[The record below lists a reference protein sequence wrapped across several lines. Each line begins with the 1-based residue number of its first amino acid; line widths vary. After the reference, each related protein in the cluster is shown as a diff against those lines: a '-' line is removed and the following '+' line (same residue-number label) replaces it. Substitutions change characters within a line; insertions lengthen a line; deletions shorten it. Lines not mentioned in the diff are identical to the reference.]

1 MPTAL
6 ASQLASQASQNAQIV
21 LDRSRT
27 RGKHAS
33 VESYLFANARDAA
46 EYDLDAVF
54 ALGRSGFEAL
64 MILNPRISVYE
75 DSLLSYH
82 ARNVDRTLLNPE
94 ATRELDAALE
104 GCLKEMG
111 AYLMEGSASKV
122 LEWLVRRF
130 RINEFNIRAL
140 VSLFLP
146 YHETY
151 YWGKMLSI
159 LHLNKDPILKF
170 LVPYQKQAQKPT
182 SQADL
187 VLSRKALV
195 QAMLQHGDVA
205 RLVVRLLG
213 EALKGPKDGS
223 FSGGK
228 LFRTLVAFWAA
239 TIHDFILAH
248 GSNGAKGMSEGTSV
262 LVFAAVIEP
271 LSVIP
276 KVKAKMSSRSGNSKS
291 YDGAERDA
299 ILTSYILLAALSS
312 RVPHSLSSAALK
324 VILSSMIDAAAPGSS
339 ISAQHLVKTLVAV
352 CATQNELVDSDV
364 SEDMLDKLLAV
375 PHFLPEFVSAL
386 GLWDGAEKVLGPFL
400 EILVTRLTSSDAEK
414 ASQALR
420 TLETVLVSTSPPP
433 PTTFIH
439 RITTLLLRSSCHFAT
454 AGGIHSLLSILHQR
468 YLEVLTSARDELND
482 VDDLEEADLKK
493 LDELIMSLSLG
504 TISAISSASSSNLRD
519 ALLASSSANSNARV
533 SGVKI
538 LLDLL
543 QNADNADLESI
554 SEALLSRVIDTD
566 VPVLETLYD
575 SFSRERTLCSIVL
588 STKDNATRYVA
599 LVQGVLFPAP
609 PSPGVPPSEAIKP
622 PERAVVRAHL
632 AFIIQKLASAT
643 PDWDTD
649 WANTIFL
656 RFIFPYILYS
666 KPRGKTADVVWDLL
680 EEAGKSHPWITQ
692 CTKAMSSV
700 GEEEEAERFQ
710 RLNAALTGQIA
721 SNIVSSQS
729 KDLYCTTP
737 INMLTDTNQF
747 VRVLSL
753 LIIRAILKISDTPT
767 KVALQFLD
775 VLGRQDDL
783 PRFPDVEDGLE
794 DTLSTKIPAQVVSKP
809 TSRTTEGLLY
819 LAILSDIAALQP
831 SGTKSMDTV
840 EWAQSES
847 QHDTYAALL
856 QQLYHY
862 VITTINAGQAKVF
875 VLRVLFTNL
884 GPEAGVFLTNVWLRS
899 DRTSDP
905 KALVDEDITPS
916 WRTSTLCH
924 LAAFLE
930 AHTSTTP
937 GKAIVDF
944 QTLLPTIV
952 IALSSPAQE
961 SRKAAISC
969 LTSIK
974 ALVADENGK
983 GRKFDLVYAFDRVY
997 GIQRS
1002 DADLQYLSPD
1012 DLATYVSALFAV
1024 REHFLADRDY
1034 IGAWHAEQ
1042 FPSGDH
1048 NQEKHSIKYRTHIL
1062 CYLLSHINAL
1072 SILAEAQAELLR
1084 VVLPCFIAAQQRF
1097 SNRAKKHA
1105 SRNGKKTHPEAVA
1118 ALLLLPFLHSI
1129 VNAKQKETKKDKK
1142 GRTIS
1147 SNWMAAAKLGV
1158 KAVFSDPGIL
1168 ELDDDYKGSKP
1179 WTLLC
1184 GLLTRAFGD
1193 NDTFVALRPVLS
1205 ECTTRIWTSAV
1216 LRKDQRIE
1224 LANVVLDAA
1233 VAADSKAQ
1241 MGVET
1246 VSVKT
1251 LLGRLLGLATDDQA
1265 QVIITLLNKCCK
1277 AVGQVTEG
1285 AESALEPKSKKAR
1298 VEPSGTDSNEGK
1310 VTPFHRLSTFAEV
1323 LASLSFT
1330 SVAES
1335 TTKPIIEHLPHS
1347 FELIPHLLDTLSQL
1361 VQFHASGVSVSSAT
1375 SIEFAC
1381 QNIMSSIDYVAT
1393 GIRDPPNFTP
1403 TPIRLDVLVDIIRL
1417 SANPQTIHQA
1427 LLLIAGLARLAP
1439 DSVLRNVMP
1448 VFTFM
1453 GIGAVAMTGG
1463 GSKTG
1468 IEIGGGTT
1476 MLSRDDGYGLGIVQK
1491 TVDSIVPVMV
1501 SSLKRS
1507 HPSGGLDLH
1516 IAARE
1521 FLRVFTD
1528 AANHIPRHR
1537 RNNFFSHLVTVLGPK
1552 DFLTPVCLLL
1562 IEKSANKIARSQ
1574 QYLLG
1579 TNKAKGK
1586 DRDSDVQNI
1595 LALPTALIH
1604 HFEPWLQAL
1613 VLTEMLRESERLLER
1628 AKFPDAVVKNLLDDS
1643 SLEEHSVSA
1652 AVVFRRR
1659 AQAIITFVGFAAKT
1673 FPTSNTPRLRNP
1685 DDINISQSEDNN
1697 YSDVVSILI
1706 SLSTTSTSGSDAET
1720 KIQDAAKSARLSL
1733 ARVLNVMSAASFI
1746 DTVAMMLSSD
1756 DDLIQEG
1763 ALSLV
1768 STRLPRVSASVR
1780 QSAVSS
1786 VVNIC
1791 GLVQRI
1797 LDKNP
1802 NQSTTTSAFNAIRA
1816 IGTTLCSGEESA
1828 VSTLVPFLVGAVNV
1842 KSSPEVV
1849 TAAVQAL
1856 ITLPARLGPRLIAHF
1871 RDIVAR
1877 AVPVLR
1883 EGSEGLIK
1891 DVVQLLHN
1899 LLTAIPT
1906 FWSTVE
1912 LTNVIKLYLDISL
1925 PPAKPPQ
1932 ELSNFIKAIAK
1943 KAPSKV
1949 LLPTLCDIWRS
1960 LQIAPTVD
1968 ALIGYFDLLKRSFR
1982 AAARPVIQ
1990 ENLRAVFSLFL
2001 DAFSIVK
2008 GSLELSKAN
2017 SQVISAFVEL
2027 VVKLN
2032 EPMFR
2037 PLFRKLYDWAFA
2049 GASDV
2054 PTKIMFCHVYI
2065 GLLDYFKGLMNPYM
2079 TMLLTPFTEI
2089 LQEYSNE
2096 KTDNKDLL
2104 PPVLEILGK
2113 SLACD
2118 DGSFWRDDKVKQI
2131 SSMLIS
2137 QIPICVK
2144 LNILEAKSLLQDCLV
2159 AGAETATDDRV
2170 LKLMNLDILMHTRSE
2185 DAKIRLFALTCAEAL
2200 WRAHGSKL
2208 LGFVAETATFVAE
2221 CCEDENDLVTRESFK
2236 LKDAVE
2242 GVAGSI
2248 NAL

>member
-6 ASQLASQASQNAQIV
+6 ASQLASQASQNAQII

-324 VILSSMIDAAAPGSS
+324 VILFSMIDAAAPGSS

-575 SFSRERTLCSIVL
+575 SVSRERTLCSIVL

-609 PSPGVPPSEAIKP
+609 PSPGAPPSEAIKP
-622 PERAVVRAHL
+622 PKRAVVRAHL
-632 AFIIQKLASAT
+632 AFIIQKLAFAT

-700 GEEEEAERFQ
+700 GEEEEAERLQ

-729 KDLYCTTP
+729 KDLYCTTL

-809 TSRTTEGLLY
+809 TSRTTEGLLN

-905 KALVDEDITPS
+905 KALADEDITPF

-937 GKAIVDF
+937 GKAIPGKAIVDF

-952 IALSSPAQE
+952 IALSSPAQQ

-1012 DLATYVSALFAV
+1012 DLATYVSALFEV

-1042 FPSGDH
+1042 FASGDH

-1084 VVLPCFIAAQQRF
+1084 VVLPCFVAAQQR
-1097 SNRAKKHA
+1097 
-1105 SRNGKKTHPEAVA
+1105 
-1118 ALLLLPFLHSI
+1118 I

-1193 NDTFVALRPVLS
+1193 NDTLVALRPVLS

-1241 MGVET
+1241 MGVEVCSLNGA
-1246 VSVKT
+1246 VSVIDDRN
-1251 LLGRLLGLATDDQA
+1251 LRLDCLS
-1265 QVIITLLNKCCK
+1265 
-1277 AVGQVTEG
+1277 VGQVTEG

-1298 VEPSGTDSNEGK
+1298 VEPSGTDSYVSAFWVRVPLLN
-1310 VTPFHRLSTFAEV
+1310 
-1323 LASLSFT
+1323 
-1330 SVAES
+1330 S

-1453 GIGAVAMTGG
+1453 G
-1463 GSKTG
+1463 
-1468 IEIGGGTT
+1468 GGTT

-1574 QYLLG
+1574 Q
-1579 TNKAKGK
+1579 
-1586 DRDSDVQNI
+1586 DSDVQNI

-1613 VLTEMLRESERLLER
+1613 VLAEMLRESERLLER

-1643 SLEEHSVSA
+1643 SYESCLEEHSVSA

-1685 DDINISQSEDNN
+1685 DDINISQIEDNN

-1720 KIQDAAKSARLSL
+1720 KIQDVAKSARLSL

-1780 QSAVSS
+1780 QNAVSS

-1856 ITLPARLGPRLIAHF
+1856 ITLPARLGPRLIPHF

-1960 LQIAPTVD
+1960 LQIAPTD

-1990 ENLRAVFSLFL
+1990 ENLRSVFSLFL

-2049 GASDV
+2049 GASGKYYR
-2054 PTKIMFCHVYI
+2054 TKHSEA
-2065 GLLDYFKGLMNPYM
+2065 GLILFPSRRTHQDYGLMNPYM

-2118 DGSFWRDDKVKQI
+2118 DGSMCFWRDDKVKQI

-2159 AGAETATDDRV
+2159 AGAETATDDSV